1 MASKLT
7 WEHQVKYVYLR
18 TKLNIENSDRA
29 ITAFAAVCYYPTYLL
44 SLRPGIEAWNNGVV
58 FRIFY
63 PGSARDLA
71 NDLRDGLKEFDAWA
85 IYGTGSDFYEFID
98 GGPLSMCLNA
108 AQRFTE
114 DEQHAPIAQL
124 FIMFKERDRNTEL
137 TVERLRSCFR
147 AAQCRPGFY
156 FQDGRV
162 LFLHSTE
169 PGSMIL
175 QRCEHH
181 IKTLSASIV
190 CDAESDTY
198 SVRGFEPKAW
208 QLVDLEELGFVA

>member
-1 MASKLT
+1 MRFSLGILSFGEVFKHIEPWIRPYIELALD
-7 WEHQVKYVYLR
+7 VLFRLR
-18 TKLNIENSDRA
+18 RHPEIE
-29 ITAFAAVCYYPTYLL
+29 
-44 SLRPGIEAWNNGVV
+44 E
-58 FRIFY
+58 
-63 PGSARDLA
+63 SAEMVSVPLDW
-71 NDLRDGLKEFDAWA
+71 FQ
-85 IYGTGSDFYEFID
+85 
-98 GGPLSMCLNA
+98 PLSEPVFGHN
-108 AQRFTE
+108 
-114 DEQHAPIAQL
+114 EQHAPIAQL

-175 QRCEHH
+175 RRCEHH

-198 SVRGFEPKAW
+198 SIRGFEPKAW
-208 QLVDLEELGFVA
+208 ELIDLEELGFVA